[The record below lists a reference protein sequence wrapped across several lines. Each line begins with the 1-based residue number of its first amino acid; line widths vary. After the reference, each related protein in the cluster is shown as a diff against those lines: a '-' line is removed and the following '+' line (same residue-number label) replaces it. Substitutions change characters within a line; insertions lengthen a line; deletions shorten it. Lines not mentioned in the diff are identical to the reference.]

1 MEIMTQIKE
10 GWKTSKTSQQIIE
23 EISMH
28 DRTELILWLM
38 VERNSMISAFEQ
50 LNIILEGDVVAGRKF
65 LEVMIEEYPR
75 G

>member
-50 LNIILEGDVVAGRKF
+50 LNIILEGDVVEGRKF